1 MNLSEVRSVGRTILR
16 FAIAVVLGAGVLG
29 GASAEAVWSCAGKQ
43 VLRLHATV
51 GGVTPEKRVEMLDER
66 VNNLLSKHAVVSA
79 NDIAIA
85 RDHGQVFITAFGE
98 TLVTVTP
105 DDAAA
110 NHATRDRLAHTWLTN
125 LRGTLPLLSPRVN
138 KHGA

>member
-1 MNLSEVRSVGRTILR
+1 MGRI
-16 FAIAVVLGAGVLG
+16 IVLGALAALLVLG
-29 GASAEAVWSCAGKQ
+29 AAGGAAAEAVWSCAGKQ

-51 GGVTPEKRVEMLDER
+51 GGMTPEKRVEVLDER
-66 VNNLLSKHAVVSA
+66 VTNLLSKHAVISA
-79 NDIAIA
+79 SDIAIA
-85 RDHGQVFITAFGE
+85 RNRGQVSITAFGE

-110 NHATRDRLAHTWLTN
+110 NRTTRDRLAHTWLTN